1 MAKNCYFHIEEGML
15 CVLMI
20 LQNILSIKIYLTKVN
35 GGWSEWSDWSECSAK
50 CGGGNQTRK
59 RTCTN
64 PAPAHSGADCVG
76 DAEETQSCN
85 NNSCPSTLKMHFECC
100 YM

>member
-35 GGWSEWSDWSECSAK
+35 GGWSEWSDWSECSAE
-50 CGGGNQTRK
+50 CGGGNKTRK

-64 PAPAHSGADCVG
+64 PAAAHGGAPCEG
-76 DAEETQSCN
+76 DDEDTQGCN
-85 NNSCPSTLKMHFECC
+85 ENPCPSTCNYAF
-100 YM
+100 